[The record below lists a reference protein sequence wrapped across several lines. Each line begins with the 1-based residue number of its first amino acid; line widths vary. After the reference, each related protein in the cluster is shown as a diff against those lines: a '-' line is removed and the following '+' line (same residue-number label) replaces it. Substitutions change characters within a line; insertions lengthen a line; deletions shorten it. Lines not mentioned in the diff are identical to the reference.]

1 MFSTNL
7 FNLANLDFFFS
18 QFILK
23 SKYFSKETFQCVVAH
38 SLGKVEFEEA
48 SYEYILSL

>member
-7 FNLANLDFFFS
+7 FNLTNLDFFS

-23 SKYFSKETFQCVVAH
+23 HFSKETFQRVVAH